1 MPTHAARGPERSLSA
16 GGDDEADE
24 GSVLCGYLDGVHGYA
39 PVGDIGDIGDKELY
53 ARGWRLGAAQA
64 RAVARPTGDG
74 MISRPA
80 TFPWTPTTRRR

>member
-1 MPTHAARGPERSLSA
+1 MITDAARGPERDLSA

-39 PVGDIGDIGDKELY
+39 PVDDVGDKELY

-64 RAVARPTGDG
+64 RAVARPASDG
-74 MISRPA
+74 MMSRPA
-80 TFPWTPTTRRR
+80 SFPWTPTTRRR